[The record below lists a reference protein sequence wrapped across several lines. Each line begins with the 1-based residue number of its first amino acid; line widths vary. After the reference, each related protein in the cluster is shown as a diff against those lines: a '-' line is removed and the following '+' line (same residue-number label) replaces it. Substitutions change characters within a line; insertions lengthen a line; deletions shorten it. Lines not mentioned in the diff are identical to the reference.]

1 MGPRATK
8 KSENSGIS
16 DREDA
21 ASLRRQDSNPLAGQ
35 GRAKRRA
42 YAIETMVGLGP
53 DSADDETNEETTS
66 ASAVAMAV
74 LDFIR
79 PREDEM
85 VYNFNLA
92 IDLNPAYGDRR
103 AREFAGRN

>member
-1 MGPRATK
+1 
-8 KSENSGIS
+8 
-16 DREDA
+16 
-21 ASLRRQDSNPLAGQ
+21 
-35 GRAKRRA
+35 
-42 YAIETMVGLGP
+42 
-53 DSADDETNEETTS
+53 
-66 ASAVAMAV
+66 MAV